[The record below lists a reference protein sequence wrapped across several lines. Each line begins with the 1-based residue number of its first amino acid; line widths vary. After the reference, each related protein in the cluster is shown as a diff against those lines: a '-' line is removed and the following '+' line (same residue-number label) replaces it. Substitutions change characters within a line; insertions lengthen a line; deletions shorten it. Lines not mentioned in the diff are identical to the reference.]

1 MRLSIQMSDAFRLE
15 DFLPFQ
21 LNQAAEN
28 VSLAFA
34 AQYKAHSNLTRP
46 EWRTLAAL
54 GSFGRMT
61 ATAICTHSKMHKTK
75 VSRALFALEQ
85 RKWVRRFEDQDDRR
99 VEQIELTK
107 LGRKHYADLSKLA
120 LAYQHVLATAL
131 GADGLKT
138 LVQALSLAQ
147 AAAARTRSERAATRK
162 KPSRG

>member
-1 MRLSIQMSDAFRLE
+1 MNNAFRLE

-61 ATAICTHSKMHKTK
+61 ATAICAHSKMHKTK

-85 RKWVRRFEDQDDRR
+85 RKWLRRFADQDDRR
-99 VEQIELTK
+99 VEQIELTQ
-107 LGRKHYADLSKLA
+107 LGRRHYADLSALA
-120 LAYQHVLATAL
+120 LAYQQALAAAL
-131 GADGLKT
+131 GPDGLSD
-138 LVQALSLAQ
+138 LVKSLSIAQ
-147 AAAARTRSERAATRK
+147 AAAARTNAQHAAGRKRSSNR
-162 KPSRG
+162 